1 MSDKIADRLD
11 GMEVSGIRIYRY
23 AEPNEN
29 LLKVYLPSEEGE
41 PRSYIEVHDGNLLA
55 FCRAVVERVD
65 GGKTERFRLILE
77 KCDRELTLLGAD
89 PNEGLRK
96 EVEDALG
103 YT

>member
-1 MSDKIADRLD
+1 MNDNIADRLD
-11 GMEVSGIRIYRY
+11 GVKRGNLQLDLFERELWLTIRNKHHGIDIF
-23 AEPNEN
+23 
-29 LLKVYLPSEEGE
+29 V
-41 PRSYIEVHDGNLLA
+41 DGNVSPSDLLA